1 MPKAK
6 FLVWLGLGESKFY
19 SWTARYGKINFH
31 NGKIPRDFWLGQ
43 WEKDLILQFH
53 AEHPLEG
60 YRRLA
65 FMMIDRNIVCASPS
79 SVYRVLKEAGVLDDR
94 KLKPS
99 KKGTGFVQ
107 PLRANEHW
115 HTDVSYL
122 NISGTFYYLASVL
135 DGFSRKIVGWEIR
148 EAMKENDIELI
159 IQRARES
166 YPEANP
172 RMISDRGPQF
182 VSRDFKDFIRL
193 SGMTHV
199 MTSPFYPQSNGKIER
214 WHRTLKETCI
224 RPRHPATI
232 TEAKEIVAGWIAH
245 YNNERLHSAIGYITP
260 SDMMLGKADEI
271 HKLRDERLE
280 NARAQR
286 RLSHGTEPQLMQ
298 LSN

>member
-1 MPKAK
+1 M
-6 FLVWLGLGESKFY
+6 
-19 SWTARYGKINFH
+19 
-31 NGKIPRDFWLGQ
+31 
-43 WEKDLILQFH
+43 QFH
-53 AEHPLEG
+53 SEHPLEG

-107 PLRANEHW
+107 PLKANQHW

-122 NISGTFYYLASVL
+122 NISGTFYYLASIL

-148 EAMKENDIELI
+148 EAMKEGDIELI
-159 IQRARES
+159 IQRAK
-166 YPEANP
+166 EAYSDSNP

-214 WHRTLKETCI
+214 WHRTIKETCI
-224 RPRHPATI
+224 RPKCPATVE
-232 TEAKEIVAGWIAH
+232 EAREIVASWIEH
-245 YNNERLHSAIGYITP
+245 YNTERLHSAIGYITP
-260 SDMMLGKADEI
+260 SDMMQGKAEEI
-271 HKLRDERLE
+271 HKTRDERLE
-280 NARAQR
+280 NAREQR
-286 RLSHGTEPQLMQ
+286 RIRHTTPAQVKQVL
-298 LSN
+298 N